1 MNSNTIKIPQIIQLP
16 NGYKKTPIG
25 LIPLDWNVMKL
36 REIILEAKLGGN
48 YENSESNEGIPV
60 IKMGNIGRGNMNISK
75 IQNLPLD
82 EKYNADDVLK
92 KGDLLFNTRNTLDL
106 VGKVAIWNNEIPFAL
121 YNSNLLRLVF
131 KSEFVASN
139 WFMNYSLNSVRSLV
153 QLRGFATGTTSVAA
167 IYGRDL
173 NHLKI
178 PLPPLPEQQ
187 KIASILSTWDAA
199 IDNCKVII
207 EELKVRNKGLAQQL
221 LTGKIRV
228 KGFEESKWVEKKG
241 NKIFRNNTDKTH
253 NGDLEILSATQERG
267 VIPRSM
273 NNIDIKYDK
282 SSLGTYKK
290 VEVGDYVISLRS
302 FQGGIEY
309 SEYEGIVSPAYTIL
323 KEIIPISKKFYKVYF
338 KTETFINRLNT
349 IIYGIRDGKQISFS
363 DFATLNI
370 PYPSIEEQNEIAII
384 LDKATE
390 ELNQYQQK
398 LQTLQLQKKGLMQ
411 QLLTGKIRTM

>member
-1 MNSNTIKIPQIIQLP
+1 MINNNTT
-16 NGYKKTPIG
+16 YKSTSIG
-25 LIPLDWNVMKL
+25 LIPSDWEVK
-36 REIILEAKLGGN
+36 KLGEIVTLVNGKAYRQEELLDCGKYRVLRVGN
-48 YENSESNEGIPV
+48 LFSNNNWYFSDLELEEN
-60 IKMGNIGRGNMNISK
+60 
-75 IQNLPLD
+75 
-82 EKYNADDVLK
+82 KYVS
-92 KGDLLFNTRNTLDL
+92 KGDLMYAWSASFGPRFWEDE
-106 VGKVAIWNNEIPFAL
+106 KIIYHYHIWKILISEKTTKYFI
-121 YNSNLLRLVF
+121 YHLLEYDKEQILS
-131 KSEFVASN
+131 KS
-139 WFMNYSLNSVRSLV
+139 
-153 QLRGFATGTTSVAA
+153 QGGTMFHITK
-167 IYGRDL
+167 GDMENRKL
-173 NHLKI
+173 

-187 KIASILSTWDAA
+187 KIASILSTWDSA
-199 IDNCKVII
+199 IDNCKSII
-207 EELKVRNKGLAQQL
+207 DNLKVRNKGLTRQL
-221 LTGKIRV
+221 LSGKLRI

-411 QLLTGKIRTM
+411 QLLTGKIRTV

>member
-1 MNSNTIKIPQIIQLP
+1 MINNTT
-16 NGYKKTPIG
+16 YKQTSIG
-25 LIPLDWNVMKL
+25 LVPNDWEVKKL
-36 REIILEAKLGGN
+36 GEIGIFSKGKGILKAQVLGSGLPCIRYGEIYTTHHFVIKEFKSYISEEVASESQEISKGDILFAGSGETIDDIGKAVVYVGNKKAYAGGDTIIFKPEKDNSETISYILEMDSSRKQKRTFGQGN
-48 YENSESNEGIPV
+48 SVVHIYPSE
-60 IKMGNIGRGNMNISK
+60 
-75 IQNLPLD
+75 
-82 EKYNADDVLK
+82 LK
-92 KGDLLFNTRNTLDL
+92 K
-106 VGKVAIWNNEIPFAL
+106 
-121 YNSNLLRLVF
+121 
-131 KSEFVASN
+131 
-139 WFMNYSLNSVRSLV
+139 
-153 QLRGFATGTTSVAA
+153 
-167 IYGRDL
+167 
-173 NHLKI
+173 LKI

-187 KIASILSTWDAA
+187 KIASILSTWDVA
-199 IDNCKVII
+199 IDNCKAII
-207 EELKVRNKGLAQQL
+207 EELKVRNTGLAQQL
-221 LTGKIRV
+221 LTGKMRV
-228 KGFEESKWVEKKG
+228 KGFEETKWIEKKG

-282 SSLGTYKK
+282 NSLGTYKK

-349 IIYGIRDGKQISFS
+349 IIYGIRDGKQISFG

-390 ELNQYQQK
+390 ELNKYQQK

-411 QLLTGKIRTM
+411 QLLTGKVRVKI